1 MTEMFDAFDATLL
14 TMSSSPWVLVFLFLF
29 IAIDAFFPPVPSES
43 LVVALAAL
51 AVAQGEPQL
60 WMLLLVSAV
69 AAATGD
75 NIAFWLGSRL
85 HLDQR
90 AWAARPRMQRLIQ
103 TARHTLHRR
112 PAVLIL
118 AARYIPV
125 GRVVVNMTAGATD
138 FPWRRFA
145 PLSLLAGASWSVYSV
160 LIGLLAGAW
169 AKQSPFLAAVLAIA
183 IALSLGVIID
193 WSVKRWQRHRRR
205 VLRARIR
212 EDAMRR
218 RTDEWRSPA
227 PAPAANNE
235 RSLHE

>member
-1 MTEMFDAFDATLL
+1 MTEMFDAIDATLL
-14 TMSSSPWVLVFLFLF
+14 TMSASPWVLVILFLF
-29 IAIDAFFPPVPSES
+29 IAIDAFFPPVPSET

-60 WMLLLVSAV
+60 WLLLIVSAV
-69 AAATGD
+69 AAAAGD
-75 NIAFWLGSRL
+75 NVAFWFGSRL

-90 AWAARPRMQRLIQ
+90 VWAARPRMQRLIQ

-112 PAVLIL
+112 PAMLL
-118 AARYIPV
+118 LTARYIPV
-125 GRVVVNMTAGATD
+125 GRVVVNMTAGATG
-138 FPWRRFA
+138 FPWRRFL

-205 VLRARIR
+205 VLRARVR
-212 EDAMRR
+212 EDAVCERANAV
-218 RTDEWRSPA
+218 RSTATA
-227 PAPAANNE
+227 PATSHE
-235 RSLHE
+235 SSLHD